1 MKKILLLGL
10 LVLSVIGIAMA
21 TPNDAS
27 DKKKEK
33 VECCCEDCTCK
44 DCIYESDCSDCK
56 GCQKD
61 KKCGE
66 CRECCEEKL
75 YDCCDYYRDL
85 YRKLHKKYRWGD
97 CCGRRC

>member
-44 DCIYESDCSDCK
+44 DCICESDCSDCK
-56 GCQKD
+56 GCRKN
-61 KKCGE
+61 
-66 CRECCEEKL
+66 RECSECFKEDK
-75 YDCCDYYRDL
+75 YNCCDYHRSHCN
-85 YRKLHKKYRWGD
+85 KHHKEYKRRG
-97 CCGRRC
+97 CCRRCC